1 MNDKSETY
9 IGVVIGIL
17 SVTVLLLL
25 SAILLILRKNRQK
38 IFSKH
43 SSKFSTM
50 KIPCSKSIISNLF
63 KTILYFSV
71 ENTYGEE
78 KWEPNHEGDASP
90 T

>member
-17 SVTVLLLL
+17 SVTVILLL

-43 SSKFSTM
+43 SSKLAG
-50 KIPCSKSIISNLF
+50 I
-63 KTILYFSV
+63 
-71 ENTYGEE
+71 
-78 KWEPNHEGDASP
+78 
-90 T
+90 